1 MEQHQGKAESTSRP
15 IVAESGHRRLRALIL
30 TPWFPIASKPYAGVF
45 VRNQA
50 IATSRH
56 CDVIVVHIC
65 LTVMRPA
72 LLNGRCQDP
81 DLSLTGGLPCYRVFV
96 RGGRF
101 GYLPSPVDAINILR
115 VLRHVRHQYGA
126 WDVVH
131 VHVFTRALLGLAIAR
146 LWRTPLLITEHFSII
161 QRRRLSA
168 LQALCLRWCCR
179 RAQAVLPVSHTLKQA
194 MQSYG
199 VRAPFNVVANTVD
212 TSIFH
217 PPMRRMHDDA
227 MIRIVNVNSL
237 LKSKGVGTLL
247 KALARVPSTYSWH
260 LDILGDGPH
269 RQVFESM
276 AAALGIEDV
285 VTFHGMALPAEVARS
300 MRQADF
306 FVLASESETFSVAT
320 AEALCSGLP
329 VLVTR
334 CGGPEEFVDESC
346 GRLVPAED
354 VPAMTMGLQEMFD
367 CLEHFDRQEI
377 AHRAQLRFGHQ
388 QIGSQISGLYQQ
400 LVRAKNMPG

>member
-1 MEQHQGKAESTSRP
+1 MARHQNKGELTSWP
-15 IVAESGHRRLRALIL
+15 IAAASSPRRLRALIL
-30 TPWFPIASKPYAGVF
+30 TPWFPIASNPYAGIF

-50 IATSRH
+50 IAISRY

-65 LTVMRPA
+65 LAAMCPA
-72 LLNGRCQDP
+72 RLDRRRQDL
-81 DLSLTGGLPCYRVFV
+81 DLSLTGGLLCYRFFV
-96 RGGRF
+96 RGGGF
-101 GYLPSPVDAINILR
+101 GYASSPVDTINILQA
-115 VLRHVRHQYGA
+115 LRHIRHQHGA

-131 VHVFTRALLGLAIAR
+131 VHVFTRALLGLLIAR

-161 QRRRLSA
+161 QSLRLSA
-168 LQALCLRWCCR
+168 LQAICLRWCCR

-199 VRAPFNVVANTVD
+199 VIAPFHVVANTVD

-217 PPMRRMHDDA
+217 PPMHRVHDDA

-247 KALARVPSTYSWH
+247 KALAKVPSTHSWH
-260 LDILGDGPH
+260 LDILGDGPD
-269 RQVFESM
+269 RQIFESM
-276 AAALGIEDV
+276 AVALEIEDL

-306 FVLASESETFSVAT
+306 FVLASEFETFSVAT

-367 CLEHFDRQEI
+367 CLEDFDRQEI
-377 AHRAQLRFGHQ
+377 ARRAQLCFGHQ
-388 QIGSQISGLYQQ
+388 EIGSQISGLYQQ
-400 LVRAKNMPG
+400 LVGAKDTPG